1 MEENHFE
8 VVIESKQVTNAFCPE
23 ESVPRVIWTGLHP
36 LGGGVEGSITK
47 AENKTMVVLSAK
59 ASFIFF
65 FFGPYTR
72 KWLWGWDGTV
82 KPAKKN
88 AAAIFWTNQIT
99 VLVRMPPMLLM
110 RGPIISVCYV
120 FPITPFSF
128 LLTWKASEELILVKR
143 ESELTDLCR

>member
-1 MEENHFE
+1 M
-8 VVIESKQVTNAFCPE
+8 
-23 ESVPRVIWTGLHP
+23 
-36 LGGGVEGSITK
+36 EGSIPK

-65 FFGPYTR
+65 FWSIYHEMAMGTGRDGKAR
-72 KWLWGWDGTV
+72 K
-82 KPAKKN
+82 KS
-88 AAAIFWTNQIT
+88 AAAIFWTNQVT

-120 FPITPFSF
+120 FPIIPFSF